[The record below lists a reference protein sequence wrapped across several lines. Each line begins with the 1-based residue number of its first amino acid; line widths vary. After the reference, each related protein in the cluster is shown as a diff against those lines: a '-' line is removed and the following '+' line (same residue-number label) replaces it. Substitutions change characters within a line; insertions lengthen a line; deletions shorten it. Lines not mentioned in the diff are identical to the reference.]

1 MKKLLVFGL
10 AVLLVAAFT
19 VPAAAVESE
28 FGGYWR
34 TRAFMQKNFTGE
46 DDTEADDLTRV
57 DTRTR
62 LYYTAIFSDD
72 FKFVNKFEFNTV
84 FGDDDGGD
92 IGADGNTFRVKNSY
106 ANFNTGAYNW
116 LVGIQPRV
124 MARGLLFDDD
134 FSGIVATYQGDD
146 MSIPFIWMKPYEG
159 GAGEND
165 QDVDYYGLNPKF
177 NLSDSLMLNP
187 YFLYIVSDDAL
198 AWTDDDTGKVGAY
211 YLGLDVDKKFEG
223 ASLWFSG
230 IFYGGTAED
239 NVGDEYDISAYL
251 AALGGDIDLGSAVVS
266 CEFLYASGDDD
277 PTDDEA
283 NDFYVPDGNSYY
295 WAEIM
300 GLGVFDNTASANA
313 PGDAISNLMAA
324 KVGASFSTSEN
335 LTWDADLWYASLMED
350 DANGNSDLGIEI
362 DLKSTYKMMEGMKL
376 ELVAAYLMA
385 GEATYDGDNEADPM
399 EIGARLSFSF

>member
-19 VPAAAVESE
+19 VPAAAVDSE

-34 TRAFMQKNFTGE
+34 ARAFMQQNFTGE
-46 DDTEADDLTRV
+46 SETEAGDLTRA

-84 FGDDDGGD
+84 YGDTDGGD

-124 MARGLLFDDD
+124 MARGFLFDDD
-134 FSGIVATYQGDD
+134 FSGIVVTYQGDD
-146 MSIPFIWMKPYEG
+146 MSVPFIWMKAYEG
-159 GAGEND
+159 GAANND
-165 QDVDYYGLNPKF
+165 QDVDYYALNPKF
-177 NLSDSLMLNP
+177 NTSDTLMLNP
-187 YFLYIVSDDAL
+187 YLLYINSTDAS
-198 AWTDDDTGKVGAY
+198 AWATDNEKVGVY

-223 ASLWFSG
+223 ASLWLTLIYSG
-230 IFYGGTAED
+230 GEVD
-239 NVGDEYDISAYL
+239 SVSLGDTVTVSSSL
-251 AALGGDIDLGSAVVS
+251 LGLGGEIDLGSAVVS
-266 CEFLYASGDDD
+266 CEIIYASGDDD
-277 PTDDEA
+277 TTDDEA
-283 NDFYVPDGNSYY
+283 KDFYVPDGNSYY

-335 LTWDADLWYASLMED
+335 WTWDADLWYAALAED
-350 DANGNSDLGIEI
+350 DAAGNSDLGIEI
-362 DLKSTYKMMEGMKL
+362 DLKATYKMMEGMKL

-385 GEATYDGDNEADPM
+385 GKATFEGDDEADPI
-399 EIGARLSFSF
+399 EVGARLSFSF

>member
-1 MKKLLVFGL
+1 MKKILVFGL

-19 VPAAAVESE
+19 VPAAAVDSE

-34 TRAFMQKNFTGE
+34 TRAFMQQNFTGE

-72 FKFVNKFEFNTV
+72 FKFVNKFEFNAT
-84 FGDDDGGD
+84 FGDGDGGD

-124 MARGLLFDDD
+124 YARGFLFDDD
-134 FSGIVATYQGDD
+134 FSGIAVTYQGDD
-146 MSIPFIWMKPYEG
+146 MSFPFIWMKAYEG
-159 GAGEND
+159 GSGDND
-165 QDVDYYGLNPKF
+165 QDVDYYGVNPKF
-177 NLSDSLMLNP
+177 DLSDSLMLNP
-187 YFLYIVSDDAL
+187 FLLYINSTDAS
-198 AWTDDDTGKVGAY
+198 AWATDNEKVGVY
-211 YLGLDVDKKFEG
+211 YLGLSLDKKFEG
-223 ASLWFSG
+223 ASIWFTG
-230 IFYGGTAED
+230 IYEGGEVD
-239 NVGDEYDISAYL
+239 SVSLGDTVTVSASL
-251 AALGGDIDLGSAVVS
+251 AALGGEIDLGSAVVS

-277 PTDDEA
+277 TTDDEA

-335 LTWDADLWYASLMED
+335 WTWDADLWYASLMED

-362 DLKSTYKMMEGMKL
+362 DLKATYKLMEGMKL
-376 ELVAAYLMA
+376 EMVAAYLMA
-385 GEATYDGDNEADPM
+385 GEATYDGDDDADPI

>member
-19 VPAAAVESE
+19 VPAAAVDSE

-34 TRAFMQKNFTGE
+34 TRAFMQQNFTGE
-46 DDTEADDLTRV
+46 DDTEAMDLTRV

-72 FKFVNKFEFNTV
+72 FKFVNKFEFNTT
-84 FGDDDGGD
+84 FGDTDGGD

-134 FSGIVATYQGDD
+134 FSGIVVTYQGDD
-146 MSIPFIWMKPYEG
+146 MSFPFIWMKAYEG
-159 GAGEND
+159 GSGNND
-165 QDVDYYGLNPKF
+165 QDVDYYGVNPKF
-177 NLSDSLMLNP
+177 DLSDTLMLNP
-187 YFLYIVSDDAL
+187 FLLYINSTDAT
-198 AWTDDDTGKVGAY
+198 AWATDNEDVAVY
-211 YLGLDVDKKFEG
+211 YLGLSLDMKFEG
-223 ASLWFSG
+223 ASLWFTGIYSG
-230 IFYGGTAED
+230 GEVD
-239 NVGDEYDISAYL
+239 SVSLGDTVTVSSSL

-324 KVGASFSTSEN
+324 KVGASLSTSEN
-335 LTWDADLWYASLMED
+335 WTWDADLWYAALMED
-350 DANGNSDLGIEI
+350 DANGNADLGIEI
-362 DLKSTYKMMEGMKL
+362 DLKATYKMMEGMKL

-385 GEATYDGDNEADPM
+385 GEATYDGDNEADPI
-399 EIGARLSFSF
+399 EVGARLSFSF

>member
-19 VPAAAVESE
+19 VPAAAVDSE

-34 TRAFMQKNFTGE
+34 ARAFMQQNFTGE
-46 DDTEADDLTRV
+46 SETEAGDLTRT

-62 LYYTAIFSDD
+62 LYYTAVFSDD

-84 FGDDDGGD
+84 FGDTDGGD

-106 ANFNTGAYNW
+106 ANFNLGSYNF

-134 FSGIVATYQGDD
+134 FSGIVVTYQGDD
-146 MSIPFIWMKPYEG
+146 MSFPFIWMKAYEG
-159 GAGEND
+159 GSGLND
-165 QDVDYYGLNPKF
+165 QDVDYYGVNPKF
-177 NLSDSLMLNP
+177 DLSDSLMLNP
-187 YFLYIVSDDAL
+187 FLLYINSTDAS
-198 AWTDDDTGKVGAY
+198 AWATDNEKVGVY
-211 YLGLDVDKKFEG
+211 YLGLSLDKKFEG
-223 ASLWFSG
+223 ASLWFTG
-230 IFYGGTAED
+230 IYEGGEVD
-239 NVGDEYDISAYL
+239 SVSLGDTVTVSASL
-251 AALGGDIDLGSAVVS
+251 AALGGEIDLGSAVVS

-283 NDFYVPDGNSYY
+283 KDFYVPDGNSYY

-350 DANGNSDLGIEI
+350 DAAGNSDLGIEI
-362 DLKSTYKMMEGMKL
+362 DLKATYKLMEGMKL
-376 ELVAAYLMA
+376 EMVAAYLMA
-385 GEATYDGDNEADPM
+385 GKATYDGDDDANPIEV
-399 EIGARLSFSF
+399 GARLSFSF